1 MKAQFQGDDLE
12 VKLYHDKHSP
22 VNVPIRSGTNAGA
35 LLQKVRPGHDRCLIE
50 CWPTLGIQRQVR
62 YFELV
67 VDVTNT
73 WDVGASSQVSHL
85 RMGKNVWGESNTLLQ
100 NYPRAEPAIGETMFY
115 YYVTADK
122 KWSRRTISI
131 GGGILNLMKK
141 DKPSYDK
148 DHLQTINMDSFDI
161 YTFTDTFAPSSKLRC
176 PTKFCFVLKSQHK
189 QSLFGKNAVFAH
201 YFAIDDQNLFT
212 RWFGVIEEAKA
223 RLIAEKKGIAP
234 WVKSTKEEKIRTPLD
249 ERHNPFADV
258 SPASDRGRPF
268 PKPLIS
274 PEELS
279 RPPSSGVDMQRSKS
293 LHRGR
298 SVRTGR
304 HDRSPAPTGLVGNIH
319 EEVFSPG
326 GLLGADYEEKK
337 RLALLQYKEERSK
350 EGRSHSRP
358 SSSGSASAGLQR
370 NRTVTSRPPT
380 AEKTGGTGTLL
391 SFGAGEINAKL
402 PHHQPIPRGRA
413 HTITEQQEGGLISY
427 ATTHRPG
434 DDTAPPMP
442 PPRRPTTAKKTG
454 YASEDEG
461 PFTGTGLLARNYSSA
476 GAGHMGHGVSRG
488 VSRNGETG
496 PLVDVGPKSMF
507 APGSLLER
515 REREMGGPQ
524 RPVID
529 RDPHSSDS
537 DDY

>member
-1 MKAQFQGDDLE
+1 MKDQFQGSEFE

-22 VNVPIRSGTNAGA
+22 VTVPMRTGMDAGA
-35 LLQKVRPGHDRCLIE
+35 LLHKVRPGHERCLIE
-50 CWPTLGIQRQVR
+50 CWPTLGVQRPVR

-67 VDVTNT
+67 VDVMNT
-73 WDVGASSQVSHL
+73 WDVGASSQLSHL
-85 RMGKNVWGESNTLLQ
+85 RLGKNVWGESNTRLET
-100 NYPRAEPAIGETMFY
+100 YPKAEPAIGETMFY

-131 GGGILNLMKK
+131 GGGILNLTKK
-141 DKPSYDK
+141 EKPSYDK
-148 DHLQTINMDSFDI
+148 DYLQTINLDSFDI
-161 YTFTDTFAPSSKLRC
+161 YSFIDPFAPSSKLRC
-176 PTKFCFVLKSQHK
+176 PTKFCFALKSQHK

-201 YFAIDDQNLFT
+201 YFAIDDQTLFT
-212 RWFGVIEEAKA
+212 RWFGVIQEAKA
-223 RLIAEKKGIAP
+223 RMIAEKKGIAP
-234 WVKSTKEEKIRTPLD
+234 WVKPTKEEKVRTPLD
-249 ERHNPFADV
+249 ERHNPFADG

-298 SVRTGR
+298 SVRTAR
-304 HDRSPAPTGLVGNIH
+304 HDRSPAPNGLVGNLH

-337 RLALLQYKEERSK
+337 RLALLQYKEERAK
-350 EGRSHSRP
+350 EGLINTHSRP
-358 SSSGSASAGLQR
+358 SSSGSASNGLQR

-380 AEKTGGTGTLL
+380 ADKNGGTGTLL

-402 PHHQPIPRGRA
+402 PHHAPIPRGRA
-413 HTITEQQEGGLISY
+413 HTINEQKEGGLISY
-427 ATTHRPG
+427 ATTHRRDETP
-434 DDTAPPMP
+434 PPMP
-442 PPRRPTTAKKTG
+442 PLRRPTTAKKMG
-454 YASEDEG
+454 YSSEDEG
-461 PFTGTGLLARNYSSA
+461 PFTGTGLLARGYTSA
-476 GAGHMGHGVSRG
+476 GSGYTGHGVY
-488 VSRNGETG
+488 RNGETG
-496 PLVDVGPKSMF
+496 PLVDVGPKSVF